1 MIYFMFLKDG
11 IDVRKNYKGAR
22 LEAGRQIKKVLK
34 WSSLMS
40 QTVKNPSAMW
50 SGILRF
56 SPWVGKIP
64 CRREWLPTLVFL
76 PREFHGQ
83 RSPWHHKQSDMSE
96 QLTLS
101 LTFKVVQRG
110 MRVV

>member
-1 MIYFMFLKDG
+1 MVLSDVSDG
-11 IDVRKNYKGAR
+11 K
-22 LEAGRQIKKVLK
+22 E
-34 WSSLMS
+34 S
-40 QTVKNPSAMW
+40 SAMW

-56 SPWVGKIP
+56 NPWVGKIP
-64 CRREWLPTLVFL
+64 WRRDPTLVFL

-83 RSPWHHKQSDMSE
+83 RSPWHHKQSDMTE

-110 MRVV
+110 MMVV